1 MEKVSNDKQIKRF
14 DFFPANGS
22 NQSYEFE
29 VDKTAEFVTA
39 VVLTSDR
46 DDRLFYRGSCKI
58 EIGGVEYLPENFEA
72 KLLMCGINVAP
83 NSRVYQLGNVPVGNG
98 KVKITYKDTNHPDAP
113 FVAYRVSLYVHTL
126 LKEC

>member
-14 DFFPANGS
+14 DFSPANGS

-29 VDKTAEFVTA
+29 VDKTAEFITA

-46 DDRLFYRGSCKI
+46 DDRLFYRGSCKV
-58 EIGGVEYLPENFEA
+58 EIGGVEYLPDDFEA

-83 NSRVYQLGNVPVGNG
+83 NSRVYHLGNVPVGNG

>member
-1 MEKVSNDKQIKRF
+1 MKEVKNDKQIKRF
-14 DFFPANGS
+14 DFSPANGS

-29 VDKTAEFVTA
+29 VDKTAEFITA
-39 VVLTSDR
+39 VILTSDR
-46 DDRLFYRGSCKI
+46 DDRLFYRGSSKI
-58 EIGGVEYLPENFEA
+58 EIGGIEYLPENFEA

>member
-1 MEKVSNDKQIKRF
+1 METVSNDKQIKRF
-14 DFFPANGS
+14 DFSPTSGS

-58 EIGGVEYLPENFEA
+58 EIGGVEHLPENFEA

-113 FVAYRVSLYVHTL
+113 L
-126 LKEC
+126 